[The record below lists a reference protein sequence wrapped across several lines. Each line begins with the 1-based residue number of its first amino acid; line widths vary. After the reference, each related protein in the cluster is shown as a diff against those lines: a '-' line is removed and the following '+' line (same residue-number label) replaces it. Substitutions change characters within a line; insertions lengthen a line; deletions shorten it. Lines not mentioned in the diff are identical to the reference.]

1 MALPILQNIANV
13 LLARLKNITVANGY
27 EFTAADVSMV
37 SRDMND
43 WQPGPRKILVDQKEE
58 VEVEELSYPGNPP
71 AIAWNVQF
79 EIWGFASSL
88 DYPAGEIGI
97 GADKTTE
104 NQMIA
109 AIKKAVVNSDAASW
123 MDFGSNAI
131 NARFTSSRPNDSQ
144 GHDGVLVSLDILYR
158 IRETD
163 PYTASA

>member
-13 LLARLKNITVANGY
+13 LLARLKLITIANGY
-27 EFTAADVSMV
+27 QFEADDVSMV
-37 SRDMND
+37 SRDLND
-43 WQPGPRKILVDQKEE
+43 WQPGPRKILIDQKEE
-58 VEVEELSYPGNPP
+58 TEVEELSYPGNPP
-71 AIAWNVQF
+71 AIAWNVTF

-97 GADKTTE
+97 GADSTTE

-109 AIKKAVVNSDAASW
+109 AIKKAVVAGDSTGW
-123 MDFGSNAI
+123 MNFGGDAI
-131 NARFTSSRPNDSQ
+131 NAHFTSSRPNDSQ
-144 GHDGVLVSLDILYR
+144 GHNGVLVSLDVLYR